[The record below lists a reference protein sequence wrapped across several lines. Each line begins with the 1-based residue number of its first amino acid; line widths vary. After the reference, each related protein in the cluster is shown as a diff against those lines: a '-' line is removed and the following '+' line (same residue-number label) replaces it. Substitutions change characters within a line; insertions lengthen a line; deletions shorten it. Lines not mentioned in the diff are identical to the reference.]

1 MTTPKLFWLFSLA
14 ILLLQAALAYPDL
27 PDRMVTHM
35 NLKGTPDGYG
45 SKDEFFLA
53 FGLAV
58 LVINI
63 MPPLVPLLMR
73 RLPASLVNLPNK
85 EYWFADTVRKA
96 KSIDHVYGM
105 MALTMGLVNV
115 MFILILQQVIDLSA
129 GKESSIPLWTIWL
142 IVAVLIFL
150 PVVYLLWVLR
160 VPDQRTS

>member
-14 ILLLQAALAYPDL
+14 ILLLQAALVHPDL
-27 PDRMVTHM
+27 PDQMVTHM

-58 LVINI
+58 VVINI

-85 EYWFADTVRKA
+85 EYWFADAARKA
-96 KSIDHVYGM
+96 MAIDNVYGM

-115 MFILILQQVIDLSA
+115 MFILILQQAIELSA
-129 GKESSIPLWTIWL
+129 GKVPSIPLWTIWL

-150 PVVYLLWVLR
+150 PVVYLFWALR
-160 VPDQRTS
+160 IPTQRS